1 MSDRS
6 NWYDEICWTIHDTIY
21 DIALT
26 AGLCRSARRYGGRW
40 CVIPAS
46 PIAQHPPKNRLSV
59 ELTRRELCSGQR
71 RRTRHWPR
79 VDSQPVV
86 QALAVDA

>member
-46 PIAQHPPKNRLSV
+46 PIAQHPPKNRLAV
-59 ELTRRELCSGQR
+59 ELTRRSNARNGNEENQDR
-71 RRTRHWPR
+71 RRLSHLGT
-79 VDSQPVV
+79 
-86 QALAVDA
+86 L